1 MAVEVVGLEMVKG
14 PVENG
19 AEGGKPVLHE
29 KENGK
34 LEKDVEPVKV
44 IKGMMFLSWR
54 PYEDPTIKSKIDL
67 LDKEIIKK
75 NQAHFQITKA
85 LKAKRDVLGK
95 LGKEGGEWGFNDFL
109 NTIFFSS
116 PTVALIVAV
125 FLDNIL
131 STRIMSKTGECHCAY
146 WNLIYVLLRTVSRR
160 SD

>member
-1 MAVEVVGLEMVKG
+1 MAVEVVGFEMVKG

-19 AEGGKPVLHE
+19 AQGGKHVLHE

-34 LEKDVEPVKV
+34 LEKIDVAEEWPAPKQIHSYYFV
-44 IKGMMFLSWR
+44 SWR

-67 LDKEIIKK
+67 LDKEITKK
-75 NQAHFQITKA
+75 NQAHFQITEA
-85 LKAKRDVLGK
+85 LKAKR
-95 LGKEGGEWGFNDFL
+95 FNDFL

-116 PTVALIVAV
+116 PMVALIVVV

-131 STRIMSKTGECHCAY
+131 STRIMSKTGECHGAY
-146 WNLIYVLLRTVSRR
+146 WNLTYVLLRTVSRH

>member
-85 LKAKRDVLGK
+85 LKAKR
-95 LGKEGGEWGFNDFL
+95 FNDFL